1 MKNTD
6 ALLNHLEANAR
17 EELAAQERFLA
28 LLDEQEQ
35 AIIAGSSAAVAD
47 VTKRLEKESPS
58 AARRSTTRARLV
70 KAIAEAWQVPI
81 GAMTLGSIA
90 ERAGRHG
97 ERLSVLRD
105 ELRNKANEVGR
116 KNRRVASVAR
126 LHHQVIREVINT
138 IFRDDEGGYL
148 DGEAAGTLID
158 AEA

>member
-1 MKNTD
+1 MNNVDT
-6 ALLNHLEANAR
+6 LINHLEANIR
-17 EELAAQERFLA
+17 EELAAQDR
-28 LLDEQEQ
+28 LLMLLEEQEQ
-35 AIIAGSSAAVAD
+35 AIIAGLSEGVSIASKALDSESAG
-47 VTKRLEKESPS
+47 
-58 AARRSTTRARLV
+58 AARRTVSRKRLV
-70 KAIAEAWQVPI
+70 KGISEAWHVPS

-90 ERAGRHG
+90 ERAGERG
-97 ERLSVLRD
+97 KRLS
-105 ELRNKANEVGR
+105 ELRSDLREKANEVAR